1 MTTTELRHDTK
12 DQILDAAEKLFAE
25 VGFGAASVREI
36 THEAGVN
43 LAAVNYHFGSKE
55 GLVRAVVER
64 RVEPLNAT
72 RLELLRKALARRGK
86 PRVRDIVHAFVTPV
100 MEMLVARPE
109 EGRNFIELMGRLHMD
124 PGEMTKW
131 IARDQF
137 GDLAEAFIAAMEQA
151 MPELDR
157 ADVLYRFHFALGA
170 LAQTVAC
177 GHVLHWFGEDVCSAE
192 TPEEVT
198 ERLISFIVGGLRAP
212 VPERRR
218 GRKK

>member
-1 MTTTELRHDTK
+1 MTTHELRHDTK
-12 DQILDAAEKLFAE
+12 DQILDAAEKLFARA
-25 VGFGAASVREI
+25 GFGAASVRDI

-43 LAAVNYHFGSKE
+43 LAAVNYHFGNKE
-55 GLVRAVVER
+55 GLVRAVLAR
-64 RVEPLNAT
+64 RVEPLNAA

-86 PRVRDIVHAFVTPV
+86 PRVRDIVHAFVVPV

-131 IARDQF
+131 IAREQF
-137 GDLAEAFIAAMEQA
+137 GDLAEAFISAMQQA
-151 MPELDR
+151 MPQLER

-170 LAQTVAC
+170 LAQTVSC
-177 GHVLHWFGEDVCSAE
+177 GHMLHWFGEGVCAE
-192 TPEEVT
+192 EPSEDVT
-198 ERLISFIVGGLRAP
+198 ERLISFIVGGLLAP
-212 VPERRR
+212 VPDRRR

>member
-1 MTTTELRHDTK
+1 MTTPELRTK
-12 DQILDAAEKLFAE
+12 DQILDAAEKLFAQ
-25 VGFGAASVREI
+25 VGFGAASVRDI

-72 RLELLRKALARRGK
+72 RLELLRRALARRGK
-86 PRVRDIVHAFVTPV
+86 PRVRDIVHAFVAPV

-109 EGRNFIELMGRLHMD
+109 EGRNFIELIGRLQMD
-124 PGEMTKW
+124 PGETAKW
-131 IARDQF
+131 VAREQF
-137 GDLAEAFIAAMEQA
+137 GDLAEAFISAMQQA

-170 LAQTVAC
+170 LSQTVAC
-177 GHVLHWFGEDVCSAE
+177 GHVLHWFGEDLCSME

-212 VPERRR
+212 VPGRR
-218 GRKK
+218 GGRAR